1 MEDIKSLDFS
11 QLKEKLG
18 KYTPFLAEVRKR
30 IIFTICVFCVSTIL
44 GFLFY
49 DKIIRFLIEI
59 LSLEGIN
66 IVFTSPF
73 QFINLAV
80 SCGFATGIIISFPL
94 LIAQI
99 LFFLKPALREKEYK
113 MIVGFLPLALILFL
127 IGFSFGAVIMK
138 WQIEIFLS
146 KSLELGIG
154 NILDISRL
162 LETVIITSA
171 LMGVSFEFPILML
184 LLLRVGLIKHKD
196 LIKARS
202 WIYLGSF
209 LFAILLPPDS
219 VIADIFLAMP
229 LVVLFELTLFINNSR
244 ERKLQSNN

>member
-1 MEDIKSLDFS
+1 M
-11 QLKEKLG
+11 
-18 KYTPFLAEVRKR
+18 AEFRKR
-30 IIFTICVFCVSTIL
+30 IIFTICVFGLSTIL

-59 LSLEGIN
+59 LSLKGIN

-80 SCGFATGIIISFPL
+80 SCGIATGIIVAFPL

-99 LFFLKPALREKEYK
+99 LFFLKPALRQKEYK
-113 MIVGFLPLALILFL
+113 MVVGFLPLAIILFL
-127 IGFSFGAVIMK
+127 IGFSFGGVIMK
-138 WQIEIFLS
+138 WQIEIFLD
-146 KSLELGIG
+146 KSIELGIG

-171 LMGVSFEFPILML
+171 LMGISFEFPILLL
-184 LLLRVGLIKHKD
+184 LLLRVGIIKQKD
-196 LIKARS
+196 LVKARP

-219 VIADIFLAMP
+219 VIADIFLSLP
-229 LVVLFELTLFINNSR
+229 LIVLFELTLFINGSR
-244 ERKLQSNN
+244 ERRMMLDN